1 MSIELEESVSH
12 KSNLLMSTY
21 FLLFFSLS
29 LSKQDVLSGSS
40 FFAVFVL
47 AEDNYVHVFYRNIT
61 YSYFVIQLQQQT

>member
-21 FLLFFSLS
+21 FLLFFFSLETGRFEW
-29 LSKQDVLSGSS
+29 LE